1 MFQFFETIR
10 YFNAGV
16 ENLFFH
22 QQRVEKTFLY
32 NGRIC
37 RLNLEEINFN
47 SKAVEYH
54 INKSE
59 VYKCKLSYNLDGNY
73 SLHFEPYRIR
83 IIKTFSF
90 LDIGLNK
97 YDFKFVDRDWIN
109 KAVSEAKTDEV
120 IFIENELMKDAS
132 YANIVLYD
140 GVNWVT
146 PKKPLLPGT
155 KRAFLLKEKI
165 IIEQD
170 IYVHQIEKFEKIK
183 FINAMM
189 NWDESPCIDL

>member
-10 YFNAGV
+10 YYNTGI

-22 QQRVEKTFLY
+22 QQRMEKTFLHY
-32 NGRIC
+32 GSIC
-37 RLNLEEINFN
+37 RLNLEEISFN
-47 SKAVEYH
+47 SKAAEYQ
-54 INKSE
+54 INRNE
-59 VYKCKLSYNLDGNY
+59 VYKCKLSYDLDGNY
-73 SLHFEPYRIR
+73 SIHFEPYRIR

-97 YDFKFVDRDWIN
+97 YDFKYVDRDWIN
-109 KAVSEAKTDEV
+109 KAVSEATTDEV
-120 IFIENELMKDAS
+120 IFIENGLVKDAS

-146 PKKPLLPGT
+146 PKTPLLPGT
-155 KRAFLLKEKI
+155 KRAFLLNEKKI
-165 IIEQD
+165 KEQD
-170 IYVHQIEKFEKIK
+170 IYIHQLEKFEKIK

-189 NWDESPCIDL
+189 LWDESPCIDL